1 MGIDST
7 NRFVVSDCFGSG
19 RQTRD
24 EQVDLVSQTYSFAMP
39 SDSRRGTPLNQSGL
53 QHEQQMGR
61 RILPEVYPSFEPH
74 RMLNRNGS
82 EITFDQ
88 FDRVTAMRD
97 AANRNFEFK
106 YDDNGEL
113 NQVKNEYGIWRRH
126 KETDEWNSDNGGK
139 WRGEIEVNAQGYSYT
154 NCDPRGS
161 GDRTIYR
168 PDGSKAIETLGPNG
182 EVFSRHREDRN
193 GNIADEDFRQGRIKY
208 TMNNG
213 RRADRDLNNN
223 SVVVFDAEGRLTAM
237 RDAAGKKFNFS
248 DFDDRGRPQAIRDE
262 RGSWTRHGQDRWINN
277 ATGKSWLGDVEIDKS
292 GLYSYTDYASG
303 NIRKIT
309 HSRDGNT
316 AISDRGIVTTVDK
329 DGHKVDS
336 FIDGDKV
343 QDGTKSA
350 VQFKVVKGETTAG
363 ILNFTAAPGEPGAKA
378 EKVKAEIVHDKD
390 DVHAI
395 IHTKPDSAVRA
406 MQEGRVVYSFNHNDK
421 NNRAGNSQ
429 YNLGSA
435 DLAMLDRYR
444 RNNPEQD
451 LVVMA
456 CYDKQAHGT
465 RYQIYGGLD
474 LASTKTGDTIKAGDV
489 IGRAGDQ
496 GYTYAARRQKLTG
509 KSVELMI
516 QGQKI

>member
-1 MGIDST
+1 MGSDLAG
-7 NRFVVSDCFGSG
+7 RFAIKDCFGNG
-19 RQTRD
+19 
-24 EQVDLVSQTYSFAMP
+24 SQSREEFNLLNEFNKHEHQSMP
-39 SDSRRGTPLNQSGL
+39 
-53 QHEQQMGR
+53 EFGR
-61 RILPEVYPSFEPH
+61 RILPEIYPSFDPQKVF
-74 RMLNRNGS
+74 NRNGS

-88 FDRVTAMRD
+88 FNRVTAMRD
-97 AANRNFEFK
+97 AANRNFEFH
-106 YDDNGEL
+106 YDDKNDEL

-126 KETDEWNSDNGGK
+126 KNTDEWKSDDGGQ
-139 WRGEIEVNAQGYSYT
+139 WRGEIKVDAQGYSYT
-154 NCDPRGS
+154 NFDPVRGR

-168 PDGSKAIETLGPNG
+168 PDGSKAVEYLGPNHQ
-182 EVFSRHREDRN
+182 VLSRHREDRN
-193 GNIADEDFRQGRIKY
+193 GNIADEDLRQGKIKY
-208 TMNNG
+208 IMNNG
-213 RRADRDLNNN
+213 RKADRDLNNN
-223 SVVVFDAEGRLTAM
+223 SVVVFDAEGNLTAM
-237 RDAAGKKFNFS
+237 RDAGGKKFNFS
-248 DFDDRGRPQAIRDE
+248 NFDDRGRPQTIKDE
-262 RGSWTRHGQDRWINN
+262 RGNWTRHGQDRWIDS

-292 GLYSYTDYASG
+292 GVYSYTDYASG
-303 NIRKIT
+303 NLRKTT
-309 HSRDGNT
+309 HSRDGKTVIN
-316 AISDRGIVTTVDK
+316 DRGIVTTVDK

-336 FIDGDKV
+336 FIDGDNV
-343 QDGTKSA
+343 HDGAKSV

-363 ILNFTAAPGEPGAKA
+363 ILDFTAAPGEPGAKA
-378 EKVKAEIVHDKD
+378 EKVKAEVVHDKD
-390 DVHAI
+390 NVHAI

-429 YNLGSA
+429 YNLGAA

-516 QGQKI
+516 QEQKI